1 MIREQEKIRIANVY
15 NAVKK
20 ALKNKGYRKKTT
32 QVFAEIASE
41 FGYEPRSVSNIYYSL
56 RKAEEK
62 ELSKIRVSKEDG
74 KQIAQWFKDYVT
86 KPYEFEVQT
95 KSNTKL
101 EHHFSVNE
109 FAKEDEYSFDFFL
122 EAHYR
127 ILKFGN
133 GIDEPVEHEIKIYS
147 YSTELLTIFNPE
159 GEEIILQQKYIQEI
173 EDHFYSVLKLNIIY
187 NRTI

>member
-1 MIREQEKIRIANVY
+1 MIRQQEEIRIKNVY
-15 NAVKK
+15 LATKEKLAKK
-20 ALKNKGYRKKTT
+20 PFQKKTSDIFKEVAT
-32 QVFAEIASE
+32 T

-109 FAKEDEYSFDFFL
+109 FAKEDEYSFNFFL

>member
-1 MIREQEKIRIANVY
+1 MIREQEKTRITNVY

-41 FGYEPRSVSNIYYSL
+41 FGYESRSVSNIYYAM
-56 RKAEEK
+56 RKEEEK
-62 ELSKIRVSKEDG
+62 TLHQIRVSKNEG

-86 KPYEFEVQT
+86 KWYELEVQT
-95 KSNTKL
+95 KSDSKL
-101 EHHFSVNE
+101 EHFFSINE
-109 FAKEDEYSFDFFL
+109 FAEQGEYSFDFSV
-122 EAHYR
+122 EAYYR

-133 GIDEPVEHEIKIYS
+133 GIDEPIEHEVKIDS
-147 YSTELLTIFNPE
+147 YSAELMKIFNPE

-173 EDHFYSVLKLNIIY
+173 EDHFYSVLKLQIIY
-187 NRTI
+187 YA